1 MAQFTKDTA
10 RAAAQASA
18 AARRKKKKQKAE
30 DEAKKKARQKRAD
43 NNMPYGTPFNS
54 ETARA
59 AALRSAES
67 KRRKKSLAELVL
79 AFAESDLEKAPK
91 IAAQIKAMTNAV
103 NEEELT
109 IGAATVAAQYNAA
122 IKGDTKAFRVIAELE
137 EKARGKRKEKVDSF
151 TADYGTL
158 IAEPFLAAH
167 RRIWN
172 GKRGGEFWLYGGR
185 TSTKSSAISLELVGL
200 LMSYPELDA
209 LITVKHQTTIRD
221 GVYRQVEWALD
232 KLGVSELWEKTL
244 TPLQMVNRATGQ
256 LITFR
261 GCDRS
266 EKSKGLTPPVGTY
279 YGVQWFEECDQLGG
293 MGEIRTVQQTAT
305 RHGGKGSAFWRFYSF
320 NPPRSKDSW
329 ANKVI
334 AQRIADGEPV
344 YRANYND
351 VPPEWI
357 DDQVRIDAER
367 LKQED
372 EMAYRHEYLGEP
384 IGFGNEVFDR
394 VEVREQ
400 TDEEASRIQQ
410 WVYGVDW
417 GFSQDPFC
425 WVRAGYIPATRTLYV
440 VDEFS
445 GLGLSDAETAKE
457 VAGRMQKPLEIA
469 PMTVADSEPYATV
482 MCDSAEPKSIANW
495 KAEGIAARGAPKQ
508 GAYNVRNSIKWL
520 QQRAKIVVLPRCKL
534 AAEELSNYSYVITP
548 SGELTAQL
556 PDANNHAI
564 DALRYAVSII
574 IADKAM
580 T

>member
-10 RAAAQASA
+10 KAAAQASA

-91 IAAQIKAMTNAV
+91 IAAQIKAMTNAID
-103 NEEELT
+103 EEELT

-122 IKGDTKAFRVIAELE
+122 IKGDTKAFRVLTELE
-137 EKARGKRKEKVDSF
+137 EKARGKRKEKVDTF
-151 TADYGTL
+151 TADYGKL

-167 RRIWN
+167 RRIWDN
-172 GKRGGEFWLYGGR
+172 KKGGEFWLYGGR
-185 TSTKSSAISLELVGL
+185 TSTKSSAISLEIVGL
-200 LMSYPELDA
+200 LMAHPELDA

-221 GVYRQVEWALD
+221 GVYRQLEWALS

-244 TPLQMVNRATGQ
+244 TPLQMTNKATGQ

-293 MGEIRTVQQTAT
+293 MSEIRTVQQTAT
-305 RHGGKGSAFWRFYSF
+305 RGGGKSSAFWRFYSF

-329 ANKVI
+329 ANRAI
-334 AQRIADGEPV
+334 AQRISNGEPV
-344 YRANYND
+344 YKANYND

-357 DDQVRIDAER
+357 DDKVRADAAK
-367 LKQED
+367 LKEED
-372 EMAYRHEYLGEP
+372 ELAYRHEYLGEP
-384 IGFGNEVFDR
+384 IGYGNEVFDR
-394 VEVREQ
+394 VEVREI
-400 TDEEASRIQQ
+400 TDEEAERIRQ

-425 WVRAGYIPATRTLYV
+425 WVRAGYVPSTRTLYV
-440 VDEFS
+440 VDEFT
-445 GLGLSDAETAKE
+445 GLGLSNTETAKLALE
-457 VAGRMQKPLEIA
+457 HMRKPLEIA
-469 PMTVADSEPYATV
+469 PLTTAEAEPYATV
-482 MCDSAEPKSIANW
+482 LCDSAEPKSIADW
-495 KAEGIAARGAPKQ
+495 KAEGIAARSAPKQ

-520 QQRAKIVVLPRCKL
+520 QQRAKIVVLPRCKMT
-534 AAEELSNYSYVITP
+534 AEELTNYSYVLTP

-564 DALRYAVSII
+564 DALRYAVATI
-574 IADKAM
+574 IADKQM
-580 T
+580 V